1 MVTWFDYVLKK
12 AVTYPALQE
21 TCVCTLHHGDT
32 NFHDITVHY
41 VGEYEGKAIVAIS
54 KLNPLFNTLSELFNP
69 VVMID
74 LEALFPLDFGLIQ
87 THWRPLLS
95 CPENES
101 VSFQRIDGTMFSG
114 YRRNDNSIFDTYSG
128 EELSRRNSVIFWQ
141 PSDAPTIR
149 YDHSKEY
156 LDNYKS
162 KIIDVVTC
170 KVIELLNALDKH
182 PEMTT
187 NQVWEELTQ
196 HIKVLKGYENEK

>member
-21 TCVCTLHHGDT
+21 TCICTLHHGDT
-32 NFHDITVHY
+32 DFHDITVHY

-87 THWRPLLS
+87 THWRPLIN
-95 CPENES
+95 CPIHEK
-101 VSFQRIDGTMFSG
+101 VSFQREDGSMFSG
-114 YRRNDNSIFDTYSG
+114 YMNKNNFIFVHLTG
-128 EELSRRNSVIFWQ
+128 QELKRDHGVLFWQ
-141 PSDAPTIR
+141 PISAPTIR
-149 YDHSKEY
+149 YDHDKEY
-156 LDNYKS
+156 LANYKS

-170 KVIELLNALDKH
+170 KVIELLNALDKQ

-196 HIKVLKGYENEK
+196 HIKVLKGYEND

>member
-114 YRRNDNSIFDTYSG
+114 CRRNDNSIFDTYSG

-149 YDHSKEY
+149 YDYSKEY

-162 KIIDVVTC
+162 KIINVVLC
-170 KVIELLNALDKH
+170 EVSEALIALDN
-182 PEMTT
+182 PQETT
-187 NQVWEELTQ
+187 TKQVWDDIVSRCQ
-196 HIKVLKGYENEK
+196 MLKQ